1 MKFLV
6 GLVLLL
12 PLLLISGCSDSESL
26 PSESTKSYSWNYDS
40 LGVYYANEGQYTHIL
55 AQKISL
61 LWKYRDSAEVVCM
74 GNSHMMSGVNPEMLQ
89 HFSINLSTVPCDLH
103 CMEYL
108 YENYVSLHV
117 KELKYLVIGMDFD
130 LWNEC
135 DTMDA
140 IQVNFGDAAGFQYDI
155 NHQFWRD
162 GVDSLFV
169 NHVVE
174 IAKAKLAHEDHEY
187 KQMYDSRGWM
197 SVGCMEDW
205 ASDGKGIVEI
215 LEDSTAYDD
224 GGRYESNFSELSRI
238 LEIAKRQNV
247 VVVGV
252 VFPISPY
259 YRNTGSYGRHG
270 MRRSTAEMLL
280 KRLEEL
286 AETDKN
292 FVLMDENR
300 MGNHDYAGRVANDYD
315 HLCYLGAQKLT
326 LRLDSLLNTLDGKN

>member
-1 MKFLV
+1 MKFFV
-6 GLVLLL
+6 GLVMFSLLL
-12 PLLLISGCSDSESL
+12 VSGCSDSEPVS
-26 PSESTKSYSWNYDS
+26 SQSTKSYSWNYDS
-40 LGVYYANEGQYTHIL
+40 LGAYYANEGQYTHIL

-61 LWKYRDSAEVVCM
+61 LWEYRDSAEVVCM
-74 GNSHMMSGVNPEMLQ
+74 GNSHTMSGINPEMLQ
-89 HFSINLSTVPCDLH
+89 HFAINLSTVPCDLH

-108 YENYVSLHV
+108 YENYVSLHA

-135 DTMDA
+135 DSMDA
-140 IQVNFGDAAGFQYDI
+140 IQVNFGDAAGFQYDMH
-155 NHQFWRD
+155 HQFWRD

-169 NHVVE
+169 NRVME
-174 IAKAKLAHEDHEY
+174 IAKSKLDDEDREY
-187 KQMYDSRGWM
+187 KQMCDSRGWL
-197 SVGCMEDW
+197 SIACVEDW
-205 ASDGKGIVEI
+205 ASDGKGVVEI

-224 GGRYESNFSELSRI
+224 GARYESNFSELSRI

-292 FVLMDENR
+292 FVLMDENK
-300 MGNHDYAGRVANDYD
+300 MGSHDYVGRVANDYD
-315 HLCYLGAQKLT
+315 HLCCLGAKKLT
-326 LRLDSLLNTLDGKN
+326 LRLDSLLNALDGKM